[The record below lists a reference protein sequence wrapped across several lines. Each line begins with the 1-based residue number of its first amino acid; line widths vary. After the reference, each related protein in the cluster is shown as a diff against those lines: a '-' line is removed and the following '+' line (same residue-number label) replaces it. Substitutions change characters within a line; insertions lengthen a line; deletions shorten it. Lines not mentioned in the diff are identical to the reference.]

1 MNLNSPLRR
10 TDYTKSTCVDWTV
23 PWCRTGPCTWTDLDI
38 PRLLLLPLSEPM
50 ADTLAVPP
58 AVLAADGV
66 VKRYGAVAALEE
78 VSLQAAA
85 GECVALV
92 GESGSGKTTLLRCFN
107 RMTEPDGGRVAV
119 DGVDAA
125 SVDAVELRQ
134 RIGYVPQDGGLLPH
148 WTVLRNASLVPWLRG
163 DADAR
168 DKGAAALAWV
178 GLDAAELGG
187 RWPREL
193 SGGQRQRV
201 AIARALAARP
211 GIVLLDEPFGAL
223 DAITRAELQD
233 AFGALRRELGITAVL
248 VTHDL
253 HEAALL
259 ADRIAVLRRGR
270 IEQVAPPE
278 TLVRAPETEYVAG
291 LVARSRLG
299 AG

>member
-1 MNLNSPLRR
+1 
-10 TDYTKSTCVDWTV
+10 
-23 PWCRTGPCTWTDLDI
+23 
-38 PRLLLLPLSEPM
+38 M
-50 ADTLAVPP
+50 AADPGADS
-58 AVLAADGV
+58 VLAARAI
-66 VKRYGAVAALEE
+66 VKRYGAVTALDG
-78 VSLQAAA
+78 VSLDAAS

-107 RMTEPDGGRVAV
+107 RMTVPDGGQITV

-125 SVDAVELRQ
+125 SVDAVELR
-134 RIGYVPQDGGLLPH
+134 RRVGYVQQEGGLLPH

-163 DADAR
+163 DPDAEA
-168 DKGAAALAWV
+168 KGAAALAWV
-178 GLDAAELGG
+178 GLGAAEFGQ

-223 DAITRAELQD
+223 DAITRADLQT
-233 AFGALRRELGITAVL
+233 AFDALRRELRITAVL

-259 ADRIAVLRRGR
+259 ADRVAVLRRGR
-270 IEQVAPPE
+270 IEQAASPE
-278 TLVRAPETEYVAG
+278 ILVRAPATEYVAG

-299 AG
+299 TG